1 MNRERKG
8 KRRGKEGEKKGKRS
22 EREPDIIKSLMG
34 TGMDD

>member
-8 KRRGKEGEKKGKRS
+8 KRRGKEAKGEHA
-22 EREPDIIKSLMG
+22 IIKLLMG